1 MASILKVDELQGITA
16 AGDITVTSEGG
27 AATQSLQQG
36 LLKVWRLD
44 ETLVTTSLFSV
55 DSINTSSTTD
65 VSTGRMYISFS
76 NAFAA
81 TNYPAIGNVSGGSVD
96 DSIMTHAGSC
106 QTGRDELTNYDTN
119 YKDQPLS
126 YSAFGDLA

>member
-1 MASILKVDELQGITA
+1 MSEIKTDKLTGKTTA
-16 AGDITVTSEGG
+16 GNVTVTSEGG
-27 AATQSLQQG
+27 SATMQMQQG

-44 ETLVTTSLFSV
+44 ETLATTSLFSV

-81 TNYPAIGNVSGGSVD
+81 TNYPALGTVSGGSVD
-96 DSIMTHAGSC
+96 DNIMTHSGSC
-106 QTGRDELTNYDTN
+106 QTDRDEITNYDTA